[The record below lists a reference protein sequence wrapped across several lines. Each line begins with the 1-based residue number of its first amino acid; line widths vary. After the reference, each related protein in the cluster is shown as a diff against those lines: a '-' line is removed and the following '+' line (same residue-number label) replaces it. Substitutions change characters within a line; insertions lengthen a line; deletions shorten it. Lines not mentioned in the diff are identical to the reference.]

1 MRVLL
6 YMRVLRYCYLRVPI
20 FCRCLDR
27 ARTSDSRAR
36 ISFSLGFMFLDVNQ
50 LLIFSSKFIADWKQN
65 SAGEIFMSF
74 ILIFLLFSAHKLFKT
89 PYFPYFRRRNP
100 YFRRKIMRKIANFR
114 LFPLISLFPEEN
126 RQLSLI
132 STNFAKDPPTPGGV
146 QFYH

>member
-1 MRVLL
+1 
-6 YMRVLRYCYLRVPI
+6 
-20 FCRCLDR
+20 
-27 ARTSDSRAR
+27 
-36 ISFSLGFMFLDVNQ
+36 MFLDVNQ

-132 STNFAKDPPTPGGV
+132 STNFAKDPPTPGGGPILSLGKKYPKMFRACGADFGEYEGFML
-146 QFYH
+146 FYDTPSSIRTS